1 MRECGERYF
10 KDVVPRNGKDNA
22 FQVSQELDH
31 FRFAIRKQSTW
42 SYSRLRIE
50 VTPPRH
56 SRFTSASR
64 NCAFSVHYLDHDYF
78 FELPPGR
85 LLGIRELCVGESF
98 A

>member
-1 MRECGERYF
+1 MRGFVERYF

-50 VTPPRH
+50 VTPPPQPLYQRLKEL
-56 SRFTSASR
+56 RF
-64 NCAFSVHYLDHDYF
+64 FGP
-78 FELPPGR
+78 LPR
-85 LLGIRELCVGESF
+85 S
-98 A
+98 